1 MARNS
6 QKNANGEFLQT
17 LKIPSLPLK
26 IGFAFSSILMLLK
39 GLALRIKELKV
50 IEDVTNLSQLYV
62 SQWS

>member
-6 QKNANGEFLQT
+6 QKNANGEFLPT
-17 LKIPSLPLK
+17 FKIPSLPLK

-50 IEDVTNLSQLYV
+50 IEDFTNLSQLYV